1 MNSIS
6 EDNVFEK
13 IFGKAKEKVEA
24 LAIIGVIGILLYQI
38 EALRKIC
45 KEICVYFTTWS
56 IDVDLDAIKQLYLGL
71 ETVFRVIIVV
81 FLSLKLLDWIV
92 VTIWE
97 RWLKKQSGE
106 GRFEESLFRYLHA
119 SNVSHCFLLTGEWGT
134 GKTYDAQNF
143 FHKYYRHS
151 KTNVYRI
158 SCFGLDS
165 REALEKEISKTI
177 EQNDTS
183 FRAFIIRGLRFLPV
197 VGDVIAEFFKKT
209 YGYNSTKEGSIFV
222 FDDFERITSRAIVE
236 ERPSHLY
243 EKNHFLLSDVT
254 RGQNKI
260 SEFEEIKKEF
270 ESVEKGFLRIE
281 KSIIQNLER
290 KDIDKYNIAI
300 GLLNDI
306 IDIYGMKVIIIC
318 NSEVLGDK
326 FIHDILRSKL
336 NCLEYKKTLPLQAKY
351 SMIDKCINSMAL
363 EDKEKQNLI
372 GKYLVSLKDCI
383 GKNKLDS
390 NFDNLRLFSG
400 LLEAFVHIAEMFDKQ
415 DLSSEFLNSLFNS
428 IMVAHVA
435 FYNKK
440 IACLDSFRTGASIE
454 FMMKLFGGI
463 ATNLIRT
470 EKDKSDIKWID
481 ITVSGYWIFNL
492 SHPQKI
498 DYVIDKWKTY
508 KYYATEEE
516 LCKIQLEQLDM
527 QIFNLLHVFYRQ
539 KKVDVHNKDEWDYRH
554 YVDEALKNYD
564 LDKVEVIQ
572 GIIDDMGR
580 IFHGAIYQDF
590 MMYLFSKLIQGH
602 EDERVKGDTYI
613 HQMYNTY
620 CEKGTLH

>member
-1 MNSIS
+1 MNSIT

-13 IFGKAKEKVEA
+13 IFVKAKEKVES
-24 LAIIGVIGILLYQI
+24 LAIISVIGILLYRI

-45 KEICVYFTTWS
+45 KEICVYFTTWY
-56 IDVDLDAIKQLYLGL
+56 IDVDLDAIKKLYLGL
-71 ETVFRVIIVV
+71 ETVFRVIIIV
-81 FLSLKLLDWIV
+81 FLGLKLLDWVV

-97 RWLKKQSGE
+97 RWLKKQSGK

-165 REALEKEISKTI
+165 REALEMEINKTI
-177 EQNDTS
+177 EQRDTS
-183 FRAFIIRGLRFLPV
+183 FRAFIIKGLRFLPV
-197 VGDVIAEFFKKT
+197 IGDVIAEFFKKT
-209 YGYNSTKEGSIFV
+209 YSYNSIKEGSIFV
-222 FDDFERITSRAIVE
+222 FDDFERITSRAIVK
-236 ERPSHLY
+236 ERPSRLY
-243 EKNHFLLSDVT
+243 EKNHFLLSDAT
-254 RGQNKI
+254 RGRDKI
-260 SEFEEIKKEF
+260 PEFEEIKKEF
-270 ESVEKGFLRIE
+270 ESVEKGFLQIE
-281 KSIIQNLER
+281 NSVIQNFER
-290 KDIDKYNIAI
+290 KDIDKYNVAI
-300 GLLNDI
+300 GLINDI

-363 EDKEKQNLI
+363 EDKEKQDLI
-372 GKYLVSLKDCI
+372 SNYLVSLKDCI
-383 GKNKLDS
+383 SKSRLDS
-390 NFDNLRLFSG
+390 HFDNLRLFGG

-415 DLSSEFLNSLFNS
+415 NLSSEFLNSLFNS
-428 IMVAHVA
+428 IMVAHAA

-440 IACLDSFRTGASIE
+440 IDCLDSFRTGASIE
-454 FMMKLFGGI
+454 FMMKLFGKTL
-463 ATNLIRT
+463 TNIIRT
-470 EKDKSDIKWID
+470 EKDKSAIKWID

-492 SHPQKI
+492 SYPQGI
-498 DYVIDKWKTY
+498 ADIVDEWKTY
-508 KYYATEEE
+508 KYFATEEE
-516 LCKIQLEQLDM
+516 LCKVPLYQLDTEN
-527 QIFNLLHVFYRQ
+527 FNLLHVLYCQ
-539 KKVDVHNKDEWDYRH
+539 NEMDIHNTVEWDYQH
-554 YVDEALKNYD
+554 YVDEALKNYE
-564 LDKVEVIQ
+564 LDKVEVVQ

-590 MMYLFSKLIQGH
+590 MMYLFGKLIQGH
-602 EDERVKGDTYI
+602 ENERVTGNTYI
-613 HQMYNTY
+613 HRIYNTY